1 MTVKDFADKYF
12 LHDSGI
18 EEVKYNAAAK
28 SLALKIDACNWWA
41 IDDKPNEMING
52 VIRVTFKDVSRF
64 EFDDCAVDRIFA
76 AELDNEIFDDD
87 IEDRDTLILT
97 VGDYLPPEDIFYRLK
112 ICAASVEVEELA
124 ELERFIFNY

>member
-18 EEVKYNAAAK
+18 EEIEYDDADKR
-28 SLALKIDACNWWA
+28 LALKIDSCHWYAL
-41 IDDKPNEMING
+41 DGKPNEMIIG

-64 EFDDCAVDRIFA
+64 EYDDCAADRIFA
-76 AELDNEIFDDD
+76 AELNNEIFDGDV
-87 IEDRDTLILT
+87 EDRDTLILT
-97 VGDYLPPEDIFYRLK
+97 IGDYLPPEDVFYRLT
-112 ICAASVEVEELA
+112 ICAACVEVEELA